1 MSSMMVGIIGFVVV
15 LSLILFVKF
24 PIGFSMILVGVAGI
38 AYLTS
43 IETAFGVIGGQVFVT
58 SASYDMA
65 VVAMFI
71 LMGELAFVTG
81 ISDKAYESAFK
92 WLGKLRGGLT
102 MATIGACGAFAA
114 VCGSSPATA
123 ATVGSIALPEMKK
136 YGYDDALS
144 TGSIAAGGVLG
155 ILIPP
160 SMGFILFGLL
170 TEQSISK
177 LYMAGIVPGIL
188 LMGLFMFAAYIV
200 ATIRPQ
206 GANVHVPSY
215 SLRDKLLSL
224 KGFAEVIAI
233 FIVVIGGLFFG
244 LFTPTEAGAVGVV
257 AIVIA
262 SLIRRNLSWQK
273 LWHALETS
281 TIMAGM
287 IIVIFIGAKI
297 FSYFLAASTLP
308 FRLGEIIG
316 NLPLPPIFIMGA
328 ILILWIVLGCLMD
341 AIAMI
346 MLTVPILFPIVTQLG
361 FDPIWFGVLGVLA
374 IEAGLITPPV
384 GMNVYVIAGV
394 AKDVPLHTIF
404 RGIVPFF
411 IAVLVCMLLIM
422 AIPGIALFLPNILY

>member
-1 MSSMMVGIIGFVVV
+1 MSSAMIGIIGFAVV
-15 LSLILFVKF
+15 LLLILLFKF

-43 IETAFGVIGGQVFVT
+43 IETAFGALGGQIFSA

-71 LMGELAFVTG
+71 LMGEMAFVTG

-92 WLGKLRGGLT
+92 WLGRLRGGLT
-102 MATIGACGAFAA
+102 MATIGACAAFAA

-136 YGYDDALS
+136 YGYDDEIA

-160 SMGFILFGLL
+160 SMGFILLGLL

-188 LMGLFMFAAYIV
+188 LAVLFMLAAYIV

-206 GANVHVPSY
+206 GAEVPPVSF
-215 SLRDKLLSL
+215 REKVISL
-224 KGFAEVIAI
+224 KGFLEVIII
-233 FIVVIGGLFFG
+233 FVVVIGGMFFG

-257 AIVIA
+257 AIICA
-262 SLIRRNLSWQK
+262 SLIRRNFTWQI
-273 LWHALETS
+273 LWHCLQQS

-308 FRLGEIIG
+308 FQLGEMIG
-316 NLPLPPIFIMGA
+316 NLPLPPIMIIGA
-328 ILILWIVLGCLMD
+328 ILLLWLVLGCLMD

-346 MLTVPILFPIVTQLG
+346 MLTVPIIYPIVCQLG
-361 FDPIWFGVLGVLA
+361 FDPIWFCVLGVLA

-394 AKDVPLHTIF
+394 AKGVPVHTIF

-411 IAVLVCMLLIM
+411 IAIVVCIAIIM
-422 AIPGIALFLPNILY
+422 AIPGVALFLPNILY